1 MVNWLLFFSALPLLS
16 AARILESSALS
27 NVNTSLSLLYHNNLN
42 GTDDVN
48 HVGFLLLDAATYPE
62 AEESCANL
70 GESLILFKTINDHG
84 VDILRPLTYLAYLK
98 DIKEK
103 QTFWVKNGTLTV
115 PAPRLSLEPIS
126 HRDITYRALSSE
138 KIPVNGSSYPVL
150 CTQTSDS
157 TQDTIAEHSK
167 TINIPS
173 RGNIYRG
180 YRNKKVFTF
189 QGIRYAYP
197 PERFEYSKVYVGKEH
212 SFDARTYGRKCT
224 DSEDCLFLN
233 IQTPFIPKIG
243 ETGRLRPVL
252 FWIHGGAFVRGSAS
266 EGYDGSNLA
275 GKEDVV
281 VVTINY
287 RLSTL
292 GFLSVPNSTVTGN
305 YGIADQITALDVSG
319 KSPHKRLPNSN
330 SSSG

>member
-1 MVNWLLFFSALPLLS
+1 MVNLFLFFSAFPLLS
-16 AARILESSALS
+16 AARLLESSALS

-48 HVGFLLLDAATYPE
+48 HIGVLLLDPTTYRE

-70 GESLILFKTINDHG
+70 GESPVLYKTFNDRG
-84 VDILRPLTYLAYLK
+84 EDILRPLAYLAYLK
-98 DIKEK
+98 DIKEA
-103 QTFWVKNGTLTV
+103 QTFWVKNGSMTV
-115 PAPRLSLEPIS
+115 HAPRLATNPIS
-126 HRDITYRALSSE
+126 HRDITYSAPTRE
-138 KIPVNGSSYPVL
+138 GIPVNASYPVL

-197 PERFEYSKVYVGKEH
+197 PERFEYSKLYVGKEH
-212 SFDARTYGRKCT
+212 SFDARTYGTKCT

-252 FWIHGGAFVRGSAS
+252 FWIHGGAFVHGSSS

-305 YGIADQITALDVSG
+305 YGISDQVTALDVSG
-319 KSPHKRLPNSN
+319 NRLIRDTLNSN
-330 SSSG
+330 LSSG